1 MPLTPLTRSASRRRT
16 WLAQW
21 ALACGVGALGLTAAP
36 TWAQAPAFPSKA
48 ITLVVPFAPGG
59 NLDVVARTVAPA
71 LERAL
76 GQSVVVDNRAG
87 AGGAIGAA
95 AVARAQPDGH
105 TLLVTTPNA
114 VAVLPQM
121 TKTPYQLSAFQAVG
135 LVATTPLV
143 VVVKASSRFTD
154 VKALLG
160 EAAAKRGQ
168 VSVGHA
174 GPGTT
179 SHIAALQLESAA
191 NVDFNTVPYKG
202 AAPALVD
209 LIGGQIDMVVDQLT
223 SSSTQLQS
231 GALRALAVMSRER
244 DPNLPQVPTLREAG
258 LANFEATTATG
269 LLAPANT
276 PKAVIDALNT
286 ALRKALSEDA
296 VKARLAQLGSPARP
310 TSADEWQL
318 MLQQEETRAIA
329 QAKAG
334 KLKAD

>member
-1 MPLTPLTRSASRRRT
+1 MPFKFPTPLDLGRRT
-16 WLAQW
+16 SLTRW
-21 ALACGVGALGLTAAP
+21 ALICGLGALGLSTVPAR
-36 TWAQAPAFPSKA
+36 AQAPAFPSKTV
-48 ITLVVPFAPGG
+48 TLIVPFAPGG
-59 NLDVVARTVAPA
+59 NLDVVARTLAPA

-87 AGGAIGAA
+87 AGGSIGAA
-95 AVARAQPDGH
+95 VVARAQADGH

-121 TKTPYQLSAFQAVG
+121 TKTPYQLAAFQSVG
-135 LVATTPLV
+135 LMATTPLV

-154 VKALLG
+154 VKALLS

-179 SHIAALQLESAA
+179 SHLAALQLETAA

-202 AAPALVD
+202 AGPALVD
-209 LIGGQIDMVVDQLT
+209 LIGGQIDMVVDQL
-223 SSSTQLQS
+223 SSSTAQLQS

-244 DPNLPQVPTLREAG
+244 DANLPNVPTLREAG
-258 LANFEATTATG
+258 LVNFEATTATG

-276 PKAVIDALNT
+276 PKAVIDILNT
-286 ALRKALSEDA
+286 ALRKALSEEA
-296 VKARLAQLGSPARP
+296 VKTRLTQLGSPPRP
-310 TSADEWQL
+310 TSADEWQQ